1 MTVIKPSTTYYYRT
15 KAVNLDGESAYS
27 NIVSVTTPAS
37 STSISVTPPSPSQP
51 VIVATEKDSNSIR
64 VELQKAAPNE
74 YIKELKLDVSIN
86 SDFSASLYSNLTFL
100 LDTNVVAAEKETLVL
115 TIGGLAANTL
125 YYYRLRFSN
134 ATGLSAWTSSSL
146 TTTPNFPIPDALGT
160 TNLTAIAARLNWG
173 KVTGATT
180 YFVDLSTNTAF
191 TSLILSNVN
200 TENVSFRDVGSLTAE
215 NQYYYRVR
223 ASDGTTTSASSNVV
237 TFTTL
242 RDVETYDEQFQNL
255 ATPNIS
261 NITDIYLTSFSASW
275 SAVNLADSYSVQ
287 IATTS
292 DFSSIVQTVTTKNT
306 SVSFAGLTAA
316 TVYYV
321 RVRAISVWQTT
332 AYSATQVVTTLSLNS
347 SLNPPQLLT
356 PTAITSKSILF
367 QWVLRSYATRYLF
380 ELSTSSGFASIAYS
394 TIVGNGGSLLLNE
407 GISPATTYYSRIRAL
422 NSSQSSDYSNSVT
435 TTTAAALTTITG
447 IATTSITDTSAVIG
461 WTLNGSYT
469 NYLLSVW
476 KTESNAYLGVNFY
489 RDKSLGNTNTH
500 TIDLFLEPSSNYS
513 YTITGKTASG
523 DTLTTAVQTFSTKA
537 AAPIL
542 QLAKN
547 LLTWTYNLDNL
558 EVSTDSNFK
567 FLLKG
572 YPRSVANNGSF
583 NVENLLDS
591 STNYYIRGNFEGGI
605 YSNIVSTSALA
616 VYKGIIGKTS
626 FSAFWKRSA
635 GATSYSVQLK
645 VLDTGNYVPVS
656 GFTFPKNIGDANYYV
671 FESLSADTQYQV
683 IVYDS
688 SSNISIPYLFRTNLF
703 SDTEEPSTA
712 SLTVPTVV
720 LNGTADFDRAS
731 VVLTGYSKYLLNLAR
746 DSAFTLDNTYFE
758 SSSNNLEL
766 LLKPN
771 RTYYLRAYGY
781 DGDDRST
788 DPSTALTINTPVEP
802 YTELAISSAPSITNI
817 NILDESQVELT
828 FSQVT
833 NATDYTL
840 EISRASTF
848 TILEELSVTRSADN
862 KFLIFGLSGTT
873 VYYARL
879 YAFNSTK
886 ISNYSATTTID
897 TTP

>member
-1 MTVIKPSTTYYYRT
+1 MALIKPSTTYYYRT
-15 KAVNLDGESAYS
+15 KAINLDGESAYS

-37 STSISVTPPSPSQP
+37 STSTDVTPPSPSQP
-51 VIVATEKDSNSIR
+51 VIVATENNSSSIR

-74 YIKELKLDVSIN
+74 YIKELKLDVSVN
-86 SDFSASLYSNLTFL
+86 SDFSSPLYSNLTFL
-100 LDTNVVAAEKETLVL
+100 LPQNIAATEKETLAL

-134 ATGLSAWTSSSL
+134 ATGLSAWTSASL
-146 TTTPNFPIPDALGT
+146 STTPNFPIPDTLGT

-180 YFVDLSTNTAF
+180 YFVDLATDSAF
-191 TSLILSNVN
+191 TSLILNNVN
-200 TENVSFRDVGSLTAE
+200 AGDVSFRDVGSLTALT
-215 NQYYYRVR
+215 QYYYRVR
-223 ASDGTTTSASSNVV
+223 ASDGSTTSANSNVV

-242 RDVETYDEQFQNL
+242 HDAETYDEQFQNL
-255 ATPNIS
+255 ATPSIS
-261 NITDIYLTSFSASW
+261 NITDIYLTSFSVSW
-275 SAVNLADSYSVQ
+275 NAVALADSYSAQVST
-287 IATTS
+287 AS
-292 DFSSIVQTVTTKNT
+292 DFSAVVQTITTKNT
-306 SVSFAGLTAA
+306 SAAFSGLTTG

-356 PTAITSKSILF
+356 PTTITSRSILF
-367 QWVLRSYATRYLF
+367 EWVLRSYATRYLF
-380 ELSTSSGFASIAYS
+380 ELSTSSIFASIAYS
-394 TIVGNGGSLLLNE
+394 TITGNVGSLLVSE
-407 GISPATTYYSRIRAL
+407 GISPATTYYARIRAL
-422 NSSQSSDYSNSVT
+422 NSSQSSDYSNSVNT
-435 TTTAAALTTITG
+435 TTSAALTSITG
-447 IATTSITDTSAVIG
+447 VTTTSITDTSAVIG

-489 RDKSLGNTNTH
+489 RNKSLGNTNTH

-523 DTLTTAVQTFSTKA
+523 DTRTTTVQTFSTKT

-542 QLAKN
+542 QLSKN

-558 EVSTDSNFK
+558 EVSTDADFK

-572 YPRSVANNGSF
+572 YPRSVTNNGSF
-583 NVENLLDS
+583 NIENLLS
-591 STNYYIRGNFEGGI
+591 SNTNYYIRGNFTGGI

-626 FSAFWKRSA
+626 FSAYWKKNA
-635 GATSYSVQLK
+635 VATSYSVQLK

-656 GFTFPKNIGDANYYV
+656 GFTFPRNVGDVSNYT
-671 FESLSADTQYQV
+671 FESLSPDTQYQV
-683 IVYDS
+683 LVYDS
-688 SSNISIPYLFRTNLF
+688 SSNISIPCLFRTNLF
-703 SDTEEPSTA
+703 ASENEPSNT
-712 SLTVPTVV
+712 SLTIPTVV
-720 LNGTADFDRAS
+720 LNGSAGFDRAS
-731 VVLTGYSKYLLNLAR
+731 LVLSGYTKYLLNLAR
-746 DSAFTLDNTYFE
+746 DSAFTLDNTYLE
-758 SSSNNLEL
+758 SSSNNIEL
-766 LLKPN
+766 LLQPN
-771 RTYYLRAYGY
+771 RIYYVRAYGY
-781 DGDDRST
+781 NGTNRT
-788 DPSTALTINTPVEP
+788 TLPSTTLTINTTAEP
-802 YTELAISSAPSITNI
+802 FTEVSISSAPSITSV
-817 NILDESQVELT
+817 NILDESQVEIT
-828 FSQVT
+828 FAQVS

-862 KFLIFGLSGTT
+862 KFVVSGLSGTIA
-873 VYYARL
+873 YYMRL
-879 YAFNSTK
+879 YAFNPHK
-886 ISNYSATTTID
+886 ISAYSSTTTVD

>member
-1 MTVIKPSTTYYYRT
+1 MTVIKPSNTYYYRV
-15 KAVNLDGESAYS
+15 KAVNLNGESAYS

-37 STSISVTPPSPSQP
+37 SISVGITPPSPSSP
-51 VIVATEKDSNSIR
+51 VIIATEKNSNSIR
-64 VELQKAAPNE
+64 VEIQKNLSNE
-74 YIKELKLDVSIN
+74 YIKELKLDVSVN
-86 SDFSASLYSNLTFL
+86 SDFSAPLYSGLTFL
-100 LDTNVVAAEKETLVL
+100 LTQNIVATEKETLAL

-146 TTTPNFPIPDALGT
+146 TTITNFPIPDLLGI

-180 YFVDLSTNTAF
+180 YFVDLATDSAF

-200 TENVSFRDVGSLTAE
+200 AGDVSFRDVGSLTALT
-215 NQYYYRVR
+215 QYYYRVR
-223 ASDGTTTSASSNVV
+223 ASDGTTTSSSSNVV

-242 RDVETYDEQFQNL
+242 HDAVTYDDQFQNL
-255 ATPNIS
+255 AIPSIS

-275 SAVNLADSYSVQ
+275 NTVTLADSYSIQVSV
-287 IATTS
+287 AS
-292 DFSSIVQTVTTKNT
+292 DFSSIAQTIATKNT
-306 SVSFAGLTAA
+306 SASFAGLTAA

-321 RVRAISVWQTT
+321 RVRAISTWQTT
-332 AYSATQVVTTLSLNS
+332 AYSATQVVTTLSLNG

-356 PTAITSKSILF
+356 PTTITSRSILF

-380 ELSTSSGFASIAYS
+380 ELSTSSIFASIAYS
-394 TIVGNGGSLLLNE
+394 TIVGNVGSLLLNE

-435 TTTAAALTTITG
+435 TTTSAALTSITG
-447 IATTSITDTSAVIG
+447 VTTTSITDTSAVIG

-469 NYLLSVW
+469 DYLLSVW
-476 KTESNAYLGVNFY
+476 KTESNAYLGVSFY
-489 RDKSLGNTNTH
+489 RNKSLGNTNTH

-523 DTLTTAVQTFSTKA
+523 DTKTTAIQTFSTKA

-547 LLTWTYNLDNL
+547 LLTWTYNLNNL
-558 EVSTDSNFK
+558 EVSTDSDFK

-572 YPRSVANNGSF
+572 YPRAVTDNGSF

-591 STNYYIRGNFEGGI
+591 STNYYIRGNYNGGI
-605 YSNIVSTSALA
+605 YSNVVSTPALG

-626 FSAFWKRSA
+626 FSAFWKRSV

-656 GFTFPKNIGDANYYV
+656 GFTFPKNIGDVSSYA
-671 FESLSADTQYQV
+671 FESLSPDTQYQV

-688 SSNISIPYLFRTNLF
+688 NSNVSIPYLFKTNLF
-703 SDTEEPSTA
+703 SDSTEPSTA
-712 SLTVPTVV
+712 SLTIPTIT
-720 LNGTADFDRAS
+720 LSGSADFDRANI
-731 VVLTGYSKYLLNLAR
+731 VLSGYSKYLLNLAR

-758 SSSNNLEL
+758 SSSNDLEL

-781 DGDDRST
+781 NGTNRT
-788 DPSTALTINTPVEP
+788 TLPSTTLTINTLAEP
-802 YTELAISSAPSITNI
+802 YTELTISSAPSIINV

-840 EISRASTF
+840 EISRANTF

-862 KFLIFGLSGTT
+862 KFLVNGLSGTIT
-873 VYYARL
+873 YYLRM
-879 YAFNSTK
+879 YGFNNHK
-886 ISNYSATTTID
+886 ISTYSSTVTVD

>member
-1 MTVIKPSTTYYYRT
+1 MTLIRPSTTYYYRT

-37 STSISVTPPSPSQP
+37 SVGVGITPSSPSQP
-51 VIVATEKDSNSIR
+51 VIVATEKNSSSIR
-64 VELQKAAPNE
+64 VEIQKAAPNE
-74 YIKELKLDVSIN
+74 YIKELKLDISVN
-86 SDFSASLYSNLTFL
+86 ADFSAALYSGLTFL
-100 LDTNVVAAEKETLVL
+100 LTQNIAATEKETLAL

-134 ATGLSAWTSSSL
+134 AIGLSAWTSSSL
-146 TTTPNFPIPDALGT
+146 STTPNFPISDLLGT

-173 KVTGATT
+173 KVLGATT
-180 YFVDLSTNTAF
+180 YFVDLATDTAF

-200 TENVSFRDVGSLTAE
+200 AGDVSFRDVGSLTAE

-223 ASDGTTTSASSNVV
+223 ASDGTTTSANSNVV

-242 RDVETYDEQFQNL
+242 RDVETYNAQSQNL
-255 ATPNIS
+255 IPPSIS

-275 SAVNLADSYSVQ
+275 NAVTLADSYSAQVST
-287 IATTS
+287 AS
-292 DFSSIVQTVTTKNT
+292 DFSAIVQTIATKNT
-306 SVSFAGLTAA
+306 SVNFAGLTAA
-316 TVYYV
+316 TVYYI

-332 AYSATQVVTTLSLNS
+332 AYSATQVITTLSLNS

-356 PTAITSKSILF
+356 PTTITSRSILF
-367 QWVLRSYATRYLF
+367 EWVLRSYATRYLF
-380 ELSTSSGFASIAYS
+380 ELSTSSVFASIAYS
-394 TIVGNGGSLLLNE
+394 TIVGNVGSLLLNE
-407 GISPATTYYSRIRAL
+407 GISPATTYYARIRAL
-422 NSSQSSDYSNSVT
+422 NTSQSSDYSNSVT
-435 TTTAAALTTITG
+435 TTTSAALTSITG
-447 IATTSITDTSAVIG
+447 ITTTSISDTSAVIG
-461 WTLNGSYT
+461 WTLSGSYT
-469 NYLLSVW
+469 DYLLSVW

-489 RDKSLGNTNTH
+489 RNKSLGNTNTH

-523 DTLTTAVQTFSTKA
+523 DTKTTEIQTFSTKA

-558 EVSTDSNFK
+558 EVSTDADFK

-572 YPRSVANNGSF
+572 YPRSVTNNGSF
-583 NVENLLDS
+583 NIENLLS
-591 STNYYIRGNFEGGI
+591 SNTNYYIRGNFTGGI

-616 VYKGIIGKTS
+616 VYRGIIGKTS

-656 GFTFPKNIGDANYYV
+656 GYTFPKNIGDVASYT

-683 IVYDS
+683 LIYDS
-688 SSNISIPYLFRTNLF
+688 NSNVSIPYLFRTNLF
-703 SDTEEPSTA
+703 NDTEEPSTA

-720 LNGTADFDRAS
+720 LDGTAEFDRAS
-731 VVLTGYSKYLLNLAR
+731 VTLSGYSKYLLNLAR

-788 DPSTALTINTPVEP
+788 APSTTLTINTPAEP
-802 YTELAISSAPSITNI
+802 YTALAISSAPSITNV

-833 NATDYTL
+833 NATNYTL
-840 EISRASTF
+840 EISRANTF
-848 TILEELSVTRSADN
+848 TILEELSVTRSAHN

-873 VYYARL
+873 IYYARL
-879 YAFNSTK
+879 YAFNSSK

>member
-1 MTVIKPSTTYYYRT
+1 MLIKPSTTYYYRT

-37 STSISVTPPSPSQP
+37 SSILGVTPPSPSAP
-51 VIVATEKDSNSIR
+51 IIVSTEKNSSSIR
-64 VELQKAAPNE
+64 VELQKNLSNE
-74 YIKELKLDVSIN
+74 YIKELKLDVSVN
-86 SDFSASLYSNLTFL
+86 SDFSSPLYSNLTFL
-100 LDTNVVAAEKETLVL
+100 LGSNVVATEKETLAL
-115 TIGGLAANTL
+115 TIGGLTANTL

-134 ATGLSAWTSSSL
+134 ATGLSAWTSSSI
-146 TTTPNFPIPDALGT
+146 TTAPNFPVPDSLGT

-180 YFVDLSTNTAF
+180 YFVDLATDSAF
-191 TSLILSNVN
+191 TSLILNNVDAGD
-200 TENVSFRDVGSLTAE
+200 VSFRDVGSLTALT
-215 NQYYYRVR
+215 QYYYRVR
-223 ASDGTTTSASSNVV
+223 ASDGTTTSANSNVV
-237 TFTTL
+237 TFRTL
-242 RDVETYDEQFQNL
+242 HDAETYNEQFQNL
-255 ATPNIS
+255 ATPSIS

-275 SAVNLADSYSVQ
+275 NTVNLANSYSVQ
-287 IATTS
+287 ISTAS
-292 DFSSIVQTVTTKNT
+292 DFSAIVQTITTKNT
-306 SVSFAGLTAA
+306 SVNFAGLTAA

-321 RVRAISVWQTT
+321 RVRAISTWQTT
-332 AYSATQVVTTLSLNS
+332 AYSATQVVTTLSLNT

-356 PTAITSKSILF
+356 PTTITSRSILF

-380 ELSTSSGFASIAYS
+380 ELSTSSVFASIAYS
-394 TIVGNGGSLLLNE
+394 TIVGNVGSLLLNE

-435 TTTAAALTTITG
+435 TTTSAALTSITG
-447 IATTSITDTSAVIG
+447 VTTTSITDTSAIIG

-469 NYLLSVW
+469 DYLLSVW

-489 RDKSLGNTNTH
+489 RNKSLGNTNTH
-500 TIDLFLEPSSNYS
+500 IIDLFLEPSSNYS

-523 DTLTTAVQTFSTKA
+523 DTKTTAVQTFSTKA

-542 QLAKN
+542 QLSKN

-558 EVSTDSNFK
+558 EVSTDSDFK
-567 FLLKG
+567 FLLRG
-572 YPRSVANNGSF
+572 YPRTVTDNGSF
-583 NVENLLDS
+583 NIENLLDS
-591 STNYYIRGNFEGGI
+591 NTNYYIRGNYNGGI
-605 YSNIVSTSALA
+605 YSNTVSTSALA

-626 FSAFWKRSA
+626 FSALWKRSA

-656 GFTFPKNIGDANYYV
+656 GFTFPKNVGDVSSYT

-683 IVYDS
+683 LIYDS
-688 SSNISIPYLFRTNLF
+688 NSNVSIPYLFKTNLF

-712 SLTVPTVV
+712 SLTIPTVT
-720 LNGTADFDRAS
+720 LSGSADFDRAS
-731 VVLTGYSKYLLNLAR
+731 VVLSGYSKYLLNLAR
-746 DSAFTLDNTYFE
+746 DSGFTLDSTYFE
-758 SSSNNLEL
+758 SDANNIEL

-781 DGDDRST
+781 NGTNRT
-788 DPSTALTINTPVEP
+788 TLPSTTLTINTPAEP
-802 YTELAISSAPSITNI
+802 YTELAISSAPSITNV

-848 TILEELSVTRSADN
+848 TILEELSVTRNADN
-862 KFLIFGLSGTT
+862 KFLVFGLSGVTT
-873 VYYARL
+873 YYARL

-886 ISNYSATTTID
+886 ISAYSATVTID

>member
-15 KAVNLDGESAYS
+15 KAVNLNGESAYS
-27 NIVSVTTPAS
+27 NIVSVTTPS
-37 STSISVTPPSPSQP
+37 SSIGVEVTPPSPSQP
-51 VIVATEKDSNSIR
+51 VIIRAEKDSNSIKI
-64 VELQKAAPNE
+64 ELQKNLSNE
-74 YIKELKLDVSIN
+74 YIKELKLDVSVN
-86 SDFSASLYSNLTFL
+86 SDFSSPLYSNLTFL
-100 LDTNVVAAEKETLVL
+100 LTQNIAATEKETLAL

-134 ATGLSAWTSSSL
+134 TTGLSAWTSSSL
-146 TTTPNFPIPDALGT
+146 TTTTNFPIPDALGT

-180 YFVDLSTNTAF
+180 YFVDLATDTAF
-191 TSLILSNVN
+191 TSLILNNVN
-200 TENVSFRDVGSLTAE
+200 AGDVSFRDVGSLTALT
-215 NQYYYRVR
+215 QYYYRVR
-223 ASDGTTTSASSNVV
+223 ASDGTTTSANSNVV
-237 TFTTL
+237 IFTTL
-242 RDVETYDEQFQNL
+242 HNSETYDEQFQNL
-255 ATPNIS
+255 AIPSIS
-261 NITDIYLTSFSASW
+261 NITDIYLNSFSVSW
-275 SAVNLADSYSVQ
+275 SKVALAQSYSAQ
-287 IATTS
+287 ISTTS
-292 DFSSIVQTVTTKNT
+292 DFSVIVQTLSTKNT
-306 SVSFAGLTAA
+306 SATFSGLNAA

-321 RVRAISVWQTT
+321 RVRAISTWQTT
-332 AYSATQVVTTLSLNS
+332 AYSATQVVTTLLLNS
-347 SLNPPQLLT
+347 LLNPPQLLT
-356 PTAITSKSILF
+356 PTTITSRSILF

-380 ELSTSSGFASIAYS
+380 ELSTSSAFSSIAYS
-394 TIVGNGGSLLLNE
+394 TIVGNVGSLLLNE

-422 NSSQSSDYSNSVT
+422 NSSQSSDYSNSAT
-435 TTTAAALTTITG
+435 TTTSAALTSITG
-447 IATTSITDTSAVIG
+447 ITTTSITDTSAVIG
-461 WTLNGSYT
+461 WTLNASYT
-469 NYLLSVW
+469 DYLLSVW

-489 RDKSLGNTNTH
+489 RNKSLGNTNTH
-500 TIDLFLEPSSNYS
+500 KIDLFLEPSSNYS

-542 QLAKN
+542 QLSKN
-547 LLTWTYNLDNL
+547 LLTWTYNLNNL
-558 EVSTDSNFK
+558 EVSTDSDFK
-567 FLLKG
+567 FLLRG

-591 STNYYIRGNFEGGI
+591 STNYYIRGNYNGGI

-626 FSAFWKRSA
+626 FSAFWKRSV
-635 GATSYSVQLK
+635 GVTSYSVQLK

-656 GFTFPKNIGDANYYV
+656 GFTFPRNVGDTNSYT

-683 IVYDS
+683 IIYDS
-688 SSNISIPYLFRTNLF
+688 NSNVSTPYLFKTNLF
-703 SDTEEPSTA
+703 SNTEEPSTT
-712 SLTVPTVV
+712 SLTIPTVTLDGSV
-720 LNGTADFDRAS
+720 EFDQAKVTLS
-731 VVLTGYSKYLLNLAR
+731 GYSKYLLNLAR
-746 DSAFTLDNTYFE
+746 DSAFTLDVTYFE

-781 DGDDRST
+781 NGTNRT
-788 DPSTALTINTPVEP
+788 TLPSTTLIINTPAEP
-802 YTELAISSAPSITNI
+802 YTELAISSAPSITNV

-828 FSQVT
+828 FSQVA

-848 TILEELSVTRSADN
+848 TILEELIVTRSGDN
-862 KFLIFGLSGTT
+862 KFLVYGFSGTIQ
-873 VYYARL
+873 YFARL

-886 ISNYSATTTID
+886 ISNYSSTVTID

>member
-1 MTVIKPSTTYYYRT
+1 MTLIKPSTTYYYRT
-15 KAVNLDGESAYS
+15 KAVSLNGESAYS

-37 STSISVTPPSPSQP
+37 SIGIEVTPPSPSVP
-51 VIVATEKDSNSIR
+51 IIISTEKNSNSIK
-64 VELQKAAPNE
+64 VEIQKTATNE
-74 YIKELKLDVSIN
+74 YIKELKLDVSVN
-86 SDFSASLYSNLTFL
+86 SDFSAPLYSNLTFL
-100 LDTNVVAAEKETLVL
+100 LTQNIAATEKETLAL

-134 ATGLSAWTSSSL
+134 ATGLSAWTSASL
-146 TTTPNFPIPDALGT
+146 STTTNFPIPDALGT

-173 KVTGATT
+173 KVLGATT
-180 YFVDLSTNTAF
+180 YFVDLSTNIGF
-191 TSLILSNVN
+191 TSLILNNVN
-200 TENVSFRDVGSLTAE
+200 AGDVSFRDVGSLTAE

-223 ASDGTTTSASSNVV
+223 ASDGTTTSASSDVV

-255 ATPNIS
+255 ATPTIS
-261 NITDIYLTSFSASW
+261 NITDIYLTYFSVYWGKVA
-275 SAVNLADSYSVQ
+275 LADSYNAQ
-287 IATTS
+287 ISTTS
-292 DFSSIVQTVTTKNT
+292 DFSSITQTVSTKNNFVNFT
-306 SVSFAGLTAA
+306 GLTAA
-316 TVYYV
+316 TIYYV

-332 AYSATQVVTTLSLNS
+332 AYSATQVVTTLSLNT

-356 PTAITSKSILF
+356 PTTITSRSILF

-380 ELSTSSGFASIAYS
+380 ELSSSSVFASIAYS
-394 TIVGNGGSLLLNE
+394 TIVGNIGSLLLNE

-435 TTTAAALTTITG
+435 TTTSAALTSITG
-447 IATTSITDTSAVIG
+447 ITTTSITDTSAVIS

-469 NYLLSVW
+469 DYLLSVW

-489 RDKSLGNTNTH
+489 RNKSLGNTNTH
-500 TIDLFLEPSSNYS
+500 TIDLFLEPSTNYS

-523 DTLTTAVQTFSTKA
+523 DTLTTSVQTFSTKA

-542 QLAKN
+542 QLSKN
-547 LLTWTYNLDNL
+547 LLTWTYSLNNL
-558 EVSTDSNFK
+558 EVSTDSDFK

-572 YPRSVANNGSF
+572 YPRTVTDNGSF

-591 STNYYIRGNFEGGI
+591 STNYYVRGNFNGGI
-605 YSNIVSTSALA
+605 YSNVVSTSSLA
-616 VYKGIIGKTS
+616 IYKGTIGKNS
-626 FSAFWKRSA
+626 FSAYWKKTS

-656 GFTFPKNIGDANYYV
+656 GFTFPKNIGDVANYT

-688 SSNISIPYLFRTNLF
+688 NSNISIPYLFRTNLF
-703 SDTEEPSTA
+703 SDIEEPSTA
-712 SLTVPTVV
+712 SLTVPTVT
-720 LNGTADFDRAS
+720 LSGSASFDRAS
-731 VVLTGYSKYLLNLAR
+731 VTLTEYSKYLLNLAR
-746 DSAFTLDNTYFE
+746 DSAFTLDNSYFE
-758 SSSNNLEL
+758 ISSNNLEL

-781 DGDDRST
+781 DGDDRTAS
-788 DPSTALTINTPVEP
+788 PSTTLTINTPVEP
-802 YTELAISSAPSITNI
+802 YTALAISSAPSITNV
-817 NILDESQVELT
+817 NILDESQVEIT
-828 FSQVT
+828 FAQVS
-833 NATDYTL
+833 NATDYKL

-862 KFLIFGLSGTT
+862 KFLVFGFSGTT
-873 VYYARL
+873 QYYARL

-886 ISNYSATTTID
+886 ISAYSSTTTID

>member
-1 MTVIKPSTTYYYRT
+1 MIIKPSTTYYYRT

-37 STSISVTPPSPSQP
+37 PIDIGVTPPSPSQP
-51 VIVATEKDSNSIR
+51 IIVATEKNSNSLKI
-64 VELQKAAPNE
+64 EIQKNVPNE
-74 YIKELKLDVSIN
+74 YIKELKIDVSIN
-86 SDFSASLYSNLTFL
+86 SDFSSPLYSNLTFL
-100 LDTNVVAAEKETLVL
+100 LTQNIAETEKETLAL
-115 TIGGLAANTL
+115 TIGGLEANTL

-134 ATGLSAWTSSSL
+134 ATGLSAWTSSLLS
-146 TTTPNFPIPDALGT
+146 TTPNFPIPDLLGI

-180 YFVDLSTNTAF
+180 YFVDLATDTAF
-191 TSLILSNVN
+191 TSLILNNVN
-200 TENVSFRDVGSLTAE
+200 AGDVSFRDVGSLTALT
-215 NQYYYRVR
+215 QYYYRVR
-223 ASDGTTTSASSNVV
+223 ASDGTTTSANSNVV
-237 TFTTL
+237 TFATL
-242 RDVETYDEQFQNL
+242 HNSETYDEQFQNL
-255 ATPNIS
+255 ATPSIS
-261 NITDIYLTSFSASW
+261 NITNIYLNSFSASW
-275 SAVNLADSYSVQ
+275 NEVALADSYSVQ
-287 IATTS
+287 ISTTS
-292 DFSSIVQTVTTKNT
+292 DFSSIAQTVATKNT
-306 SVSFAGLTAA
+306 SVSFASLTPS

-332 AYSATQVVTTLSLNS
+332 PYSATQVVTTLSLNS

-356 PTAITSKSILF
+356 PTTITSRSILF

-380 ELSTSSGFASIAYS
+380 ELSTSPVFASIAYS
-394 TIVGNGGSLLLNE
+394 TIVGNVGSLLLNE

-435 TTTAAALTTITG
+435 TTTSAALTSITG
-447 IATTSITDTSAVIG
+447 VATTSITDTSAVIG

-469 NYLLSVW
+469 DYLLSVW

-489 RDKSLGNTNTH
+489 RNKSLGNTNTH

-513 YTITGKTASG
+513 YTITGKTTSG
-523 DTLTTAVQTFSTKA
+523 DTKTTDIQTFTTLA

-547 LLTWTYNLDNL
+547 LLTWTYNLNNL
-558 EVSTDSNFK
+558 EISTDSDFK

-572 YPRSVANNGSF
+572 YPRSVDDNGSF

-591 STNYYIRGNFEGGI
+591 DTNYYIRGNYNGGI

-616 VYKGIIGKTS
+616 VYKGIVGKTS
-626 FSAFWKRSA
+626 FSALWKRSA

-656 GFTFPKNIGDANYYV
+656 GFTFPRNVGDSNSYT

-683 IVYDS
+683 LIYDS
-688 SSNISIPYLFRTNLF
+688 NSNVSVPYLFKTNLF

-712 SLTVPTVV
+712 SLTIPTIA
-720 LNGTADFDRAS
+720 LDGSADFDRAS
-731 VVLTGYSKYLLNLAR
+731 VTLGGYSKYLINLAR
-746 DSAFTLDNTYFE
+746 DSAFTLDNTYIE
-758 SSSNNLEL
+758 SETNNLEL

-781 DGDDRST
+781 NGTNRST
-788 DPSTALTINTPVEP
+788 DPSTTLIINTPAEP
-802 YTELAISSAPSITNI
+802 YTEVAISSAPSITNV
-817 NILDESQVELT
+817 NILDENQVELT
-828 FSQVT
+828 FSQVS

-848 TILEELSVTRSADN
+848 TILEELNVTRSADN
-862 KFLIFGLSGTT
+862 KFLVFGLSGTT
-873 VYYARL
+873 AYYARL

-886 ISNYSATTTID
+886 ISNYSSTVTID

>member
-1 MTVIKPSTTYYYRT
+1 MTLIKPSTTYYYRT

-37 STSISVTPPSPSQP
+37 SLGIGVTPPSPSQP
-51 VIVATEKDSNSIR
+51 IIIAAEKNSSSLKI
-64 VELQKAAPNE
+64 EIQKSAPNE
-74 YIKELKLDVSIN
+74 YIKELKLDVSVN
-86 SDFSASLYSNLTFL
+86 ADFSAPLYSNLTFL
-100 LDTNVVAAEKETLVL
+100 LGSNVVGTEKETIAL
-115 TIGGLAANTL
+115 TIGGLTANTL

-134 ATGLSAWTSSSL
+134 ATGLSAWTSASL
-146 TTTPNFPIPDALGT
+146 STIPNFPISDALGT

-173 KVTGATT
+173 KVTDATT
-180 YFVDLSTNTAF
+180 YFVDLATDAAF
-191 TSLILSNVN
+191 TSLILNNVN
-200 TENVSFRDVGSLTAE
+200 AGDVSFRDIGSLTALT
-215 NQYYYRVR
+215 QYYYRVR
-223 ASDGTTTSASSNVV
+223 ASDGTTTSANSNVV

-242 RDVETYDEQFQNL
+242 HDALTYDEQFQNL

-261 NITDIYLTSFSASW
+261 NITDIYLSSFSAYW
-275 SAVNLADSYSVQ
+275 GKVTLADSYSIQ
-287 IATTS
+287 ISATS
-292 DFSSIVQTVTTKNT
+292 DFSVITQTVTTKNN
-306 SVSFAGLTAA
+306 FANFTGLTAN
-316 TVYYV
+316 TIYYV

-332 AYSATQVVTTLSLNS
+332 AYSATQIVATLSLNS

-356 PTAITSKSILF
+356 PTTITSRSILF
-367 QWVLRSYATRYLF
+367 QWVLRSYANRYLF
-380 ELSTSSGFASIAYS
+380 ELSTSSVFASIAYS
-394 TIVGNGGSLLLNE
+394 TIVGNVGSLLLNE

-435 TTTAAALTTITG
+435 TTTSAALTSITG
-447 IATTSITDTSAVIG
+447 VATTSITDTSAVIG

-469 NYLLSVW
+469 DYLLSVW

-489 RDKSLGNTNTH
+489 RNKSLGNTNTH

-523 DTLTTAVQTFSTKA
+523 DTKTTAIQTFTTKA

-547 LLTWTYNLDNL
+547 LLTWTYNLNNL
-558 EVSTDSNFK
+558 EVSTDSDFK

-572 YPRSVANNGSF
+572 YPRSVADNGSF

-591 STNYYIRGNFEGGI
+591 STNYYIRGNFNGGI
-605 YSNIVSTSALA
+605 YSNTVNTSALA

-626 FSAFWKRSA
+626 FSALWKRSA

-645 VLDTGNYVPVS
+645 VLDTGNYVPLS
-656 GFTFPKNIGDANYYV
+656 GFTFPKNVGDVNSYT

-683 IVYDS
+683 LIYDS
-688 SSNISIPYLFRTNLF
+688 NSNVSIPYLFKTNLF

-712 SLTVPTVV
+712 SLTIPTVA
-720 LNGTADFDRAS
+720 LSGSADFDRAS
-731 VVLTGYSKYLLNLAR
+731 IVLSGYSKYLLNLAR
-746 DSAFTLDNTYFE
+746 DSGFTLDNTYIE
-758 SSSNNLEL
+758 SEANNLEL

-781 DGDDRST
+781 DGTNRTAS
-788 DPSTALTINTPVEP
+788 PSTTLTINTPAEP
-802 YTELAISSAPSITNI
+802 YTELAISSAPSITNV
-817 NILDESQVELT
+817 NIIDESQAELT
-828 FSQVT
+828 FSQVS

-840 EISRASTF
+840 EISRANTF

-862 KFLIFGLSGTT
+862 KFVIFGLSGTIQ
-873 VYYARL
+873 YFARI
-879 YAFNSTK
+879 YGFNSNK
-886 ISNYSATTTID
+886 ISNYSSTVTID

>member
-1 MTVIKPSTTYYYRT
+1 
-15 KAVNLDGESAYS
+15 
-27 NIVSVTTPAS
+27 
-37 STSISVTPPSPSQP
+37 
-51 VIVATEKDSNSIR
+51 
-64 VELQKAAPNE
+64 
-74 YIKELKLDVSIN
+74 
-86 SDFSASLYSNLTFL
+86 
-100 LDTNVVAAEKETLVL
+100 
-115 TIGGLAANTL
+115 
-125 YYYRLRFSN
+125 
-134 ATGLSAWTSSSL
+134 
-146 TTTPNFPIPDALGT
+146 
-160 TNLTAIAARLNWG
+160 
-173 KVTGATT
+173 
-180 YFVDLSTNTAF
+180 
-191 TSLILSNVN
+191 
-200 TENVSFRDVGSLTAE
+200 
-215 NQYYYRVR
+215 
-223 ASDGTTTSASSNVV
+223 
-237 TFTTL
+237 
-242 RDVETYDEQFQNL
+242 
-255 ATPNIS
+255 
-261 NITDIYLTSFSASW
+261 
-275 SAVNLADSYSVQ
+275 
-287 IATTS
+287 
-292 DFSSIVQTVTTKNT
+292 
-306 SVSFAGLTAA
+306 
-316 TVYYV
+316 
-321 RVRAISVWQTT
+321 
-332 AYSATQVVTTLSLNS
+332 
-347 SLNPPQLLT
+347 
-356 PTAITSKSILF
+356 LF

-380 ELSTSSGFASIAYS
+380 ELSTSSVFASSAYS
-394 TIVGNGGSLLLNE
+394 TIVGNVGSLLLNE

-435 TTTAAALTTITG
+435 TTTSAALTSITG
-447 IATTSITDTSAVIG
+447 VTTTSITDTSAVIG

-469 NYLLSVW
+469 DYLLSVW

-489 RDKSLGNTNTH
+489 RNKSLGNTNTH
-500 TIDLFLEPSSNYS
+500 TIDLFLEPNTNYS
-513 YTITGKTASG
+513 YTIAGKTASG
-523 DTLTTAVQTFSTKA
+523 DTLTTPVQTFSTKA

-558 EVSTDSNFK
+558 EVSTDSDFK

-583 NVENLLDS
+583 NAENLLDS

-626 FSAFWKRSA
+626 FSAFWKRNA

-656 GFTFPKNIGDANYYV
+656 GFTFPKNVGDVSSYT

-683 IVYDS
+683 IIYDS
-688 SSNISIPYLFRTNLF
+688 SSNVSIPYLFKTNLF
-703 SDTEEPSTA
+703 SDTEEPTTA
-712 SLTVPTVV
+712 SLTIPTVT
-720 LNGTADFDRAS
+720 LDGSADFDRAS
-731 VVLTGYSKYLLNLAR
+731 VVLSGYSKYLLNLAR

-758 SSSNNLEL
+758 SSSNNIEL

-781 DGDDRST
+781 NGDDRST
-788 DPSTALTINTPVEP
+788 DPSTTLTINTPIEP
-802 YTELAISSAPSITNI
+802 YTELTISSAPSITNI

-828 FSQVT
+828 FSQVV

-840 EISRASTF
+840 EISRANTF

-886 ISNYSATTTID
+886 ISAYSSTTTVD

>member
-37 STSISVTPPSPSQP
+37 SSNIGVTPPSPSQP
-51 VIVATEKDSNSIR
+51 IIVATKKDSNSIR
-64 VELQKAAPNE
+64 VELQKTAPNE
-74 YIKELKLDVSIN
+74 YIKELKLDVSVN
-86 SDFSASLYSNLTFL
+86 ADFSAPLYSNLTFL
-100 LDTNVVAAEKETLVL
+100 LDTNVVATEKETLAL
-115 TIGGLAANTL
+115 TIGGLAASTL

-134 ATGLSAWTSSSL
+134 ETGLSAWTSASL
-146 TTTPNFPIPDALGT
+146 STTTNFPIPDALGT
-160 TNLTAIAARLNWG
+160 TSLTAISAKLNWG

-180 YFVDLSTNTAF
+180 YFVDLATDTAF
-191 TSLILSNVN
+191 TSLILNNVN
-200 TENVSFRDVGSLTAE
+200 AGDVGFRDVGSLTAE

-223 ASDGTTTSASSNVV
+223 ASDGTTTSSSSNVV
-237 TFTTL
+237 IFTTL

-255 ATPNIS
+255 TTPSIS
-261 NITDIYLTSFSASW
+261 NISDIYLTSFSVSW
-275 SAVNLADSYSVQ
+275 NAVALADSYSVQ
-287 IATTS
+287 ISATS
-292 DFSSIVQTVTTKNT
+292 DFSSILQTIATKNT
-306 SVSFAGLTAA
+306 SVSFTGLTTA

-332 AYSATQVVTTLSLNS
+332 AYSATQVVTTLSLNT

-356 PTAITSKSILF
+356 PTTITSRSILF

-380 ELSTSSGFASIAYS
+380 ELSTSSVFASVAYS
-394 TIVGNGGSLLLNE
+394 TIVGNVGSLLLDE
-407 GISPATTYYSRIRAL
+407 GISPATIYYSRIRAL
-422 NSSQSSDYSNSVT
+422 NSSQSSDYSNAVT
-435 TTTAAALTTITG
+435 TTTSAALTSITG
-447 IATTSITDTSAVIG
+447 ITTTSITDTSAVIG

-489 RDKSLGNTNTH
+489 RNKSLGNTNTH
-500 TIDLFLEPSSNYS
+500 TIDLFLEPSRNYS

-523 DTLTTAVQTFSTKA
+523 DTKTTAIQTFSTKA

-547 LLTWTYNLDNL
+547 LLTWTYNLNNL
-558 EVSTDSNFK
+558 EVSTDSDFK
-567 FLLKG
+567 FLLRG

-583 NVENLLDS
+583 NIENLLDS
-591 STNYYIRGNFEGGI
+591 NNNYYIRGNFNGGI
-605 YSNIVSTSALA
+605 YSNVVSTSALA
-616 VYKGIIGKTS
+616 VYKGIVGKTS
-626 FSAFWKRSA
+626 FSAIWKRSA

-656 GFTFPKNIGDANYYV
+656 GFTFPKNVGDVNSYT

-688 SSNISIPYLFRTNLF
+688 NSNVSTPYLFKTNLF

-712 SLTVPTVV
+712 SLTVPTVT
-720 LNGTADFDRAS
+720 LSGSADFDRAN
-731 VVLTGYSKYLLNLAR
+731 VVLTGYSKYLVNLAR

-758 SSSNNLEL
+758 SSSNNIEL

-781 DGDDRST
+781 NGTNRTAS
-788 DPSTALTINTPVEP
+788 PSTTLTINTPAEL
-802 YTELAISSAPSITNI
+802 YTALAISSAPSITNV
-817 NILDESQVELT
+817 NILDESQVEIT
-828 FSQVT
+828 FAQVS
-833 NATDYTL
+833 NATDYKL

-886 ISNYSATTTID
+886 ISAYSGTTTID

>member
-1 MTVIKPSTTYYYRT
+1 MALIKPSTTYYYRT

-37 STSISVTPPSPSQP
+37 SSNIGVAPPSPSQP
-51 VIVATEKDSNSIR
+51 VIVATEKNSNSIK
-64 VELQKAAPNE
+64 VEIQKNAPNE

-86 SDFSASLYSNLTFL
+86 SDFSTPLYSNLIFL
-100 LDTNVVAAEKETLVL
+100 LPKNIAATEKETLAL
-115 TIGGLAANTL
+115 TIGGLSANTL
-125 YYYRLRFSN
+125 YYYRLRFSST
-134 ATGLSAWTSSSL
+134 TGLSAWTSASL
-146 TTTPNFPIPDALGT
+146 STTTNFPIPDALGT

-180 YFVDLSTNTAF
+180 YFVDLSTNIGF
-191 TSLILSNVN
+191 TSLILNNVN
-200 TENVSFRDVGSLTAE
+200 AGDVSFRDVGSLTAE

-223 ASDGTTTSASSNVV
+223 ASDGTTTSASSDVV

-255 ATPNIS
+255 ATPTIS
-261 NITDIYLTSFSASW
+261 NITDIYLTYFSVYWGKVA
-275 SAVNLADSYSVQ
+275 LADSYNAQ
-287 IATTS
+287 ISTTS
-292 DFSSIVQTVTTKNT
+292 DFSSITQTVSTKNNFVNFT
-306 SVSFAGLTAA
+306 GLTAA
-316 TVYYV
+316 TIYYV

-332 AYSATQVVTTLSLNS
+332 TYSATQVVTTLSLNT

-356 PTAITSKSILF
+356 PTTITSRSILF

-380 ELSTSSGFASIAYS
+380 ELSTSSVFASIAYS
-394 TIVGNGGSLLLNE
+394 TIVGNVGSLLLNE
-407 GISPATTYYSRIRAL
+407 GISPATVYYSRIRAL
-422 NSSQSSDYSNSVT
+422 NSNQSSDYSNSVT
-435 TTTAAALTTITG
+435 TTTSAALTSITG
-447 IATTSITDTSAVIG
+447 ITTTSITDTSAVIG

-469 NYLLSVW
+469 DYLLSVW
-476 KTESNAYLGVNFY
+476 KTSSNAYLGVNFY
-489 RDKSLGNTNTH
+489 RNKSLGNTNTH
-500 TIDLFLEPSSNYS
+500 TIDLFLEPSTNYS

-523 DTLTTAVQTFSTKA
+523 DTKTTAIQTFSTKA

-547 LLTWTYNLDNL
+547 LLTWTYNLNNL
-558 EVSTDSNFK
+558 EVSTDSDFK

-583 NVENLLDS
+583 NAENLLDS

-626 FSAFWKRSA
+626 FSAFWKRNA

-656 GFTFPKNIGDANYYV
+656 GFTFPKNVGDVSSYT

-683 IVYDS
+683 IIYDS
-688 SSNISIPYLFRTNLF
+688 SSNVSIPYLFKTNLF
-703 SDTEEPSTA
+703 SDTEEPTTA
-712 SLTVPTVV
+712 SLTIPTVT
-720 LNGTADFDRAS
+720 LDGSADFDRAS
-731 VVLTGYSKYLLNLAR
+731 VVLSGYSKYLLNLAR

-758 SSSNNLEL
+758 SSSNNIEL

-781 DGDDRST
+781 NGDDRST
-788 DPSTALTINTPVEP
+788 DPSTTLTINTPIEP
-802 YTELAISSAPSITNI
+802 YTELTISSAPSITNI

-828 FSQVT
+828 FSQVV

-840 EISRASTF
+840 EISRANTF

-886 ISNYSATTTID
+886 ISAYSSTTTVD

>member
-1 MTVIKPSTTYYYRT
+1 MTLIKPSTTYYYRT

-27 NIVSVTTPAS
+27 NIVSVTTLAS
-37 STSISVTPPSPSQP
+37 SNNIGITPPSPSQP
-51 VIVATEKDSNSIR
+51 IIVVAEKNSSSLKI
-64 VELQKAAPNE
+64 EIQKTAPNE
-74 YIKELKLDVSIN
+74 YIKELKLDVSTN
-86 SDFSASLYSNLTFL
+86 SDFSALLYSNLTFL
-100 LDTNVVAAEKETLVL
+100 LSQNIAATEKETLVL

-134 ATGLSAWTSSSL
+134 ATGLSAWTSASL
-146 TTTPNFPIPDALGT
+146 STTPNFPIPDTFGT

-173 KVTGATT
+173 KVTGAIT
-180 YFVDLSTNTAF
+180 YFVDLATDAAF
-191 TSLILSNVN
+191 TSLILNNVN
-200 TENVSFRDVGSLTAE
+200 AGDVSFRDVGSLTAE

-223 ASDGTTTSASSNVV
+223 ASDGTTTSANSNVV

-242 RDVETYDEQFQNL
+242 HNSETYDEQFQNL
-255 ATPNIS
+255 ATPSIS
-261 NITDIYLTSFSASW
+261 NITNIYLNSFSASW
-275 SAVNLADSYSVQ
+275 NEVALADSYSVQ
-287 IATTS
+287 ISTTS
-292 DFSSIVQTVTTKNT
+292 DFSSIAQTVSTKNT
-306 SVSFAGLTAA
+306 SVDFVGLMAA
-316 TVYYV
+316 TVYYI
-321 RVRAISVWQTT
+321 RVRAISIWQTT
-332 AYSATQVVTTLSLNS
+332 TYSPTQVITTLSLNS
-347 SLNPPQLLT
+347 SLNPPQLLI
-356 PTAITSKSILF
+356 PTTITSRSILF

-380 ELSTSSGFASIAYS
+380 ELSTSPVFASIAYS
-394 TIVGNGGSLLLNE
+394 TIVGNVGSLLLNE

-435 TTTAAALTTITG
+435 TTTSAALTSITG
-447 IATTSITDTSAVIG
+447 VTVTSITDTSAIIN
-461 WTLNGSYT
+461 WTLNGSYID
-469 NYLLSVW
+469 YYLSVW

-489 RDKSLGNTNTH
+489 RNKNLGNTNTH

-547 LLTWTYNLDNL
+547 LLTWTYNLNNL
-558 EVSTDSNFK
+558 EVSTDSDFK

-591 STNYYIRGNFEGGI
+591 NTNYYIRGNYNGGI
-605 YSNIVSTSALA
+605 YSNIGSTSSLA
-616 VYKGIIGKTS
+616 VYKGIISKTS
-626 FSAFWKRSA
+626 FSAFWKRSV

-645 VLDTGNYVPVS
+645 VLDMGNYVPVS
-656 GFTFPKNIGDANYYV
+656 GFTFPRNVGDTNSYT

-683 IVYDS
+683 IIYDS
-688 SSNISIPYLFRTNLF
+688 NSNVSTPYLFKTNLF
-703 SDTEEPSTA
+703 SNTEEPSTA
-712 SLTVPTVV
+712 SLTLPIVT
-720 LNGTADFDRAS
+720 LNGSAEFDRAK
-731 VVLTGYSKYLLNLAR
+731 VILTGYPKYLLNLAR
-746 DSAFTLDNTYFE
+746 DSGFTLDNTYIE
-758 SSSNNLEL
+758 SEANNIEL

-781 DGDDRST
+781 NGTNRT
-788 DPSTALTINTPVEP
+788 TLPSVTLTINTPVEP
-802 YTELAISSAPSITNI
+802 YTEIAISSAPSITNV

-828 FSQVT
+828 FSQVA

-862 KFLIFGLSGTT
+862 KFLVAGLSGTIQ
-873 VYYARL
+873 YFARL

-886 ISNYSATTTID
+886 ISNYSSTATID

>member
-37 STSISVTPPSPSQP
+37 SSNIGVTPPSPSQP
-51 VIVATEKDSNSIR
+51 IIVATKKDSNSIKI
-64 VELQKAAPNE
+64 EIQKSAPNE
-74 YIKELKLDVSIN
+74 YIRELKLDISVN
-86 SDFSASLYSNLTFL
+86 SDFSTPLYSNLTFL
-100 LDTNVVAAEKETLVL
+100 LTQNIATTEKETLVL

-134 ATGLSAWTSSSL
+134 ATGLSAWTSASL
-146 TTTPNFPIPDALGT
+146 STTTNFPIPDALGT

-180 YFVDLSTNTAF
+180 YFVDLATDSAF
-191 TSLILSNVN
+191 TSLILNNVN
-200 TENVSFRDVGSLTAE
+200 AGDVSFRDVGSLTAE

-223 ASDGTTTSASSNVV
+223 ASDGTTTSANSNVV

-255 ATPNIS
+255 ATPTIS
-261 NITDIYLTSFSASW
+261 NIRDIYLTSFSTYWGKVA
-275 SAVNLADSYSVQ
+275 LADSYNAQ
-287 IATTS
+287 ISTTS
-292 DFSSIVQTVTTKNT
+292 DFSSITQTVTTKNN
-306 SVSFAGLTAA
+306 FANFTGLTAN
-316 TVYYV
+316 TIYYV
-321 RVRAISVWQTT
+321 RVQAISPWQTT

-356 PTAITSKSILF
+356 PTTITSCSILF
-367 QWVLRSYATRYLF
+367 QWVLRSYAIRYLF

-394 TIVGNGGSLLLNE
+394 TIVGNIGSLLLNE
-407 GISPATTYYSRIRAL
+407 GINPATTYYSRIRAL
-422 NSSQSSDYSNSVT
+422 NSSQSSDYSNLVT
-435 TTTAAALTTITG
+435 TTTSAALTSITG
-447 IATTSITDTSAVIG
+447 ITTTSITDTSAIIG

-469 NYLLSVW
+469 DYLLSVW

-489 RDKSLGNTNTH
+489 RNKSLGNTNTH
-500 TIDLFLEPSSNYS
+500 TIDLFLEPSTNYS

-523 DTLTTAVQTFSTKA
+523 DTLTTAIQTFSTKA

-558 EVSTDSNFK
+558 EVSTDSDFK

-572 YPRSVANNGSF
+572 YPRTVTDNGSF
-583 NVENLLDS
+583 NVESLLDS
-591 STNYYIRGNFEGGI
+591 STNYYIRGNFNGGI

-626 FSAFWKRSA
+626 FSTYWKRSV

-656 GFTFPKNIGDANYYV
+656 GFTFPKNVGDVSSYT

-688 SSNISIPYLFRTNLF
+688 NSNVSIPYLFRTNLF

-712 SLTVPTVV
+712 SLTIPTVV
-720 LNGTADFDRAS
+720 LDGSADFDRAS
-731 VVLTGYSKYLLNLAR
+731 MILTGYSKYLLNLAR

-758 SSSNNLEL
+758 SSSNNIEL

-781 DGDDRST
+781 NGDDRST
-788 DPSTALTINTPVEP
+788 DPSTALTINTPAEP
-802 YTELAISSAPSITNI
+802 YTELSISSAPSITNV

-848 TILEELSVTRSADN
+848 TILEELNVTRSADN
-862 KFLIFGLSGTT
+862 KFLVFGFSGTT

-886 ISNYSATTTID
+886 ISAYSSTTTID

>member
-1 MTVIKPSTTYYYRT
+1 MTLIKPSTTYYYRT
-15 KAVNLDGESAYS
+15 KAVSINGESAYS
-27 NIVSVTTPAS
+27 NIVSVTTPS
-37 STSISVTPPSPSQP
+37 SSVNVGITPPSPSQP
-51 VIVATEKDSNSIR
+51 VIVSTERNSNSIR
-64 VELQKAAPNE
+64 LEIQKTAPNE
-74 YIKELKLDVSIN
+74 YIKELKLDVSTN
-86 SDFSASLYSNLTFL
+86 SDFSAPLYSNLTFL
-100 LDTNVVAAEKETLVL
+100 LTQNIAATEKETLAL

-146 TTTPNFPIPDALGT
+146 STTANFSIPDALGT

-180 YFVDLSTNTAF
+180 YFVDLATDTGFA
-191 TSLILSNVN
+191 SLILNNVN
-200 TENVSFRDVGSLTAE
+200 AGDVSFRDVGSLTALT
-215 NQYYYRVR
+215 QYYYRVR
-223 ASDGTTTSASSNVV
+223 ASDGTTTSSNSNVV

-242 RDVETYDEQFQNL
+242 HDALTYDDQFQNL
-255 ATPNIS
+255 ATPSIS

-275 SAVNLADSYSVQ
+275 NAVALADSYSVQ
-287 IATTS
+287 ISATS
-292 DFSSIVQTVTTKNT
+292 DFSVIAQTIATKNT
-306 SVSFAGLTAA
+306 SVSFTGLTAA

-332 AYSATQVVTTLSLNS
+332 AYSATQVVTTLSLNT

-356 PTAITSKSILF
+356 PTTITSRSILF

-380 ELSTSSGFASIAYS
+380 ELSTSSVFASIAYS
-394 TIVGNGGSLLLNE
+394 TIVGNVGSLLLNE

-435 TTTAAALTTITG
+435 TTTSAALTSITG
-447 IATTSITDTSAVIG
+447 VTTTSITDTSAVIG

-469 NYLLSVW
+469 DYLLSVW

-489 RDKSLGNTNTH
+489 RNKSLGNTNTH

-523 DTLTTAVQTFSTKA
+523 DTKTTAIQAFSTKA

-542 QLAKN
+542 QLSKN
-547 LLTWTYNLDNL
+547 LLTWTYNLNNL
-558 EVSTDSNFK
+558 EVSTDSDFK

-572 YPRSVANNGSF
+572 YPRSVADNGSF

-591 STNYYIRGNFEGGI
+591 STNYYIRGNFNGGI
-605 YSNIVSTSALA
+605 YSNTVSTSALS

-626 FSAFWKRSA
+626 FSALWKRSA

-656 GFTFPKNIGDANYYV
+656 GFTFPKNVGDVTSYT

-683 IVYDS
+683 LIYDS
-688 SSNISIPYLFRTNLF
+688 SSNVSIPYLFKTNLF

-712 SLTVPTVV
+712 SLTIPIVT
-720 LNGTADFDRAS
+720 LSGSADFDRAN
-731 VVLTGYSKYLLNLAR
+731 VVLSGYSKYLLNLAR
-746 DSAFTLDNTYFE
+746 DSAFTLDNTYIE
-758 SSSNNLEL
+758 SEANNLEL

-781 DGDDRST
+781 NGTNRST
-788 DPSTALTINTPVEP
+788 NPSTTLTINTPAEP
-802 YTELAISSAPSITNI
+802 YTALTISSAPSITNV
-817 NILDESQVELT
+817 NILDENQVELT

-862 KFLIFGLSGTT
+862 KFVIFGLSGTIQ
-873 VYYARL
+873 YFARI
-879 YAFNSTK
+879 YGFNSNK
-886 ISNYSATTTID
+886 ISNYSSTVTID

>member
-1 MTVIKPSTTYYYRT
+1 MTLIKPSTTYYYRT

-37 STSISVTPPSPSQP
+37 SIGIEVTPPSPSVP
-51 VIVATEKDSNSIR
+51 IIISTEKNSSSIR
-64 VELQKAAPNE
+64 VEIQKNLSNE
-74 YIKELKLDVSIN
+74 YIKELKLDVSVN
-86 SDFSASLYSNLTFL
+86 SDFSAPLYSNLTFL
-100 LDTNVVAAEKETLVL
+100 LTQNITATEKETLVL

-134 ATGLSAWTSSSL
+134 ATGLSAWTSASL
-146 TTTPNFPIPDALGT
+146 STATNFPIPDALGT

-180 YFVDLSTNTAF
+180 YFVDLSTNIGF
-191 TSLILSNVN
+191 TSLILNNVN
-200 TENVSFRDVGSLTAE
+200 AGDVSFRDVGSLTAE

-223 ASDGTTTSASSNVV
+223 ASDGTTTSASSDVV

-255 ATPNIS
+255 ATPTIS

-275 SAVNLADSYSVQ
+275 NAVDLADSYSAQ
-287 IATTS
+287 ISTTS
-292 DFSSIVQTVTTKNT
+292 DFSVIAQTVATKNT
-306 SVSFAGLTAA
+306 SVSFVGLTAA
-316 TVYYV
+316 TIYYV

-332 AYSATQVVTTLSLNS
+332 TYSATQVVTTLSLNT

-356 PTAITSKSILF
+356 PTTITSRSILF

-380 ELSTSSGFASIAYS
+380 ELSTSSVFASIAYS
-394 TIVGNGGSLLLNE
+394 TIVGNVGSLLLNE
-407 GISPATTYYSRIRAL
+407 GISPATVYYSRIRAL

-435 TTTAAALTTITG
+435 TTTSAALTSITG
-447 IATTSITDTSAVIG
+447 VTTTSITDTSAVIG

-469 NYLLSVW
+469 DYLLSVW

-489 RDKSLGNTNTH
+489 RNKSLGNTNTH

-523 DTLTTAVQTFSTKA
+523 DTKTTAIQTFSTKA

-547 LLTWTYNLDNL
+547 LLTWTYNLNNL
-558 EVSTDSNFK
+558 EVSTDSDFK

-572 YPRSVANNGSF
+572 YPRIVTDNGSF
-583 NVENLLDS
+583 NVENLLES
-591 STNYYIRGNFEGGI
+591 STNYYIRGNYNGGI
-605 YSNIVSTSALA
+605 YSNVVSTSSLA
-616 VYKGIIGKTS
+616 IYKGIIGKTS
-626 FSAFWKRSA
+626 FSAYWKKSS

-656 GFTFPKNIGDANYYV
+656 GFTFPKNIGDVANYT

-688 SSNISIPYLFRTNLF
+688 NSNISIPYLFRTNLF
-703 SDTEEPSTA
+703 SDIEEPSTA
-712 SLTVPTVV
+712 SLTVPTVT
-720 LNGTADFDRAS
+720 LSGSASFDRAS
-731 VVLTGYSKYLLNLAR
+731 VTLTEYSKYLLNLAR
-746 DSAFTLDNTYFE
+746 DSAFTLDNSYFE
-758 SSSNNLEL
+758 ISSNNLEL

-781 DGDDRST
+781 DGDDRTAS
-788 DPSTALTINTPVEP
+788 PSTTLTINTPVEP
-802 YTELAISSAPSITNI
+802 YTALAISSAPSITNV
-817 NILDESQVELT
+817 NILDESQVEIT
-828 FSQVT
+828 FAQVS
-833 NATDYTL
+833 NATDYKL

-862 KFLIFGLSGTT
+862 KFLVFGFSGTT
-873 VYYARL
+873 QYYARL

-886 ISNYSATTTID
+886 ISAYSSTTTID

>member
-1 MTVIKPSTTYYYRT
+1 MTLIKPSTTYYYRT
-15 KAVNLDGESAYS
+15 KAVNLNGESAYS
-27 NIVSVTTPAS
+27 NIISVTTPAS
-37 STSISVTPPSPSQP
+37 SIDIGITPPSPSQP
-51 VIVATEKDSNSIR
+51 VIVATEKNNSFIR
-64 VELQKAAPNE
+64 IELQKVAPNE
-74 YIKELKLDVSIN
+74 YIKELKLDVSVN
-86 SDFSASLYSNLTFL
+86 SDFSAPLYSNLTFL
-100 LDTNVVAAEKETLVL
+100 LAQNVVATEKETLVL

-125 YYYRLRFSN
+125 HYYRVRFSN

-146 TTTPNFPIPDALGT
+146 STAPNFPIPDALGT

-180 YFVDLSTNTAF
+180 YFVDLATDSAF

-200 TENVSFRDVGSLTAE
+200 AGDVSFRDVGSLTALT
-215 NQYYYRVR
+215 QYYYRVR
-223 ASDGTTTSASSNVV
+223 ASDGTTTSANSNVAP
-237 TFTTL
+237 FTTL
-242 RDVETYDEQFQNL
+242 HDALTYDEQFQNL
-255 ATPNIS
+255 ATPSIS

-275 SAVNLADSYSVQ
+275 NAVTLADSYSVQ
-287 IATTS
+287 ISATS
-292 DFSSIVQTVTTKNT
+292 DFSVIAQTIATKNT
-306 SVSFAGLTAA
+306 SVSFTSLTAA
-316 TVYYV
+316 TVYYI

-332 AYSATQVVTTLSLNS
+332 AYSATQVITTLSLNS

-356 PTAITSKSILF
+356 PTTITSRSILF

-380 ELSTSSGFASIAYS
+380 ELSTSSVFASIAYS
-394 TIVGNGGSLLLNE
+394 TIVGNVGSLLLNE

-435 TTTAAALTTITG
+435 TTTSAALTSIAGIT
-447 IATTSITDTSAVIG
+447 TTSITDTSAVIG

-469 NYLLSVW
+469 DYLLSVW

-489 RDKSLGNTNTH
+489 RNKSLGNTNTH
-500 TIDLFLEPSSNYS
+500 TVDLFLEPSSSYS

-523 DTLTTAVQTFSTKA
+523 DTKTTAIQTFSTKA
-537 AAPIL
+537 SAPIL

-558 EVSTDSNFK
+558 EVSTDSDFK

-572 YPRSVANNGSF
+572 YPRTVTDNGRF

-591 STNYYIRGNFEGGI
+591 STNYYIRGNFNGGI
-605 YSNIVSTSALA
+605 YSNIVSTSALT

-626 FSAFWKRSA
+626 FSAIWKRSA

-656 GFTFPKNIGDANYYV
+656 GFTFPKNVGDVSSYT

-683 IVYDS
+683 LIYAS
-688 SSNISIPYLFRTNLF
+688 NSNISIPYLFKTNLF
-703 SDTEEPSTA
+703 ASADEPSTA
-712 SLTVPTVV
+712 SLTIPTVT
-720 LNGTADFDRAS
+720 LNGSANFDRAN

-746 DSAFTLDNTYFE
+746 DSAFTLDNTYIE
-758 SSSNNLEL
+758 SEANNLEL

-781 DGDDRST
+781 NGTNRT
-788 DPSTALTINTPVEP
+788 TLPSTTLIINTPAEP
-802 YTELAISSAPSITNI
+802 YTALAISSAPSITNV
-817 NILDESQVELT
+817 NILDENQVELT
-828 FSQVT
+828 FSQVS

-862 KFLIFGLSGTT
+862 KFLVTGLSGTI
-873 VYYARL
+873 VYYARI
-879 YAFNSTK
+879 YGYNANK
-886 ISNYSATTTID
+886 ISAYSSTTTID
-897 TTP
+897 TTI